1 MPVTIP
7 NPFTLLP
14 FFGDKSC
21 VMRKLLLPLLL
32 LLIAAADVRASHF
45 SGGEIR
51 YRPEGAHYRVE
62 VVLYNLCQPGIAT
75 MPLVAPVTFTSTCGT
90 AFTRT
95 LPQISIDTVTDAFCA
110 SAMPGCGSAMYPAT
124 LVATF
129 SDTVTLA
136 PCASWKMWWSNC
148 CRSASITNLSNPGG
162 AEAYLEA
169 FLNNLAAPN
178 ACPLLANPPIQP
190 LSPAS
195 VNALSLQAT
204 DLQGDS
210 IVYEMIPARTN
221 NGALTNSPTA
231 LTYAAGYSAFQPFG
245 GTGTSLNSTTGI
257 LQATPPG
264 LGQYSV
270 NVRVKDYRQGV
281 LVGYCERDW
290 TAMVSGPANTVP
302 LPAAGTQ
309 FQYTTCPGQSHTI
322 SLNFLDPGDSVYV
335 TATPDAS
342 VTWPITVTG
351 GTGLGAT
358 TTTLSWTTPATLNVS
373 ATPYFYIR
381 IKARDADCPIRG
393 MAWYDVLV
401 RTAYCNT
408 DSVWAGD
415 ADANKIVDLYDPLA
429 IALAH
434 GQTGALRPGAST
446 AWAPQTCPVW
456 ATSFLNGV
464 NHKHADCDG
473 NGTVGN
479 ADLAAVTLNYGQTHP
494 RAGGEEAPAKTA
506 GLPDLYFDLTGV
518 AAHAGSTVSVPIRLG
533 TAGSTMSNLYG
544 LSARIQIAGVTPS
557 AAPAIAYPPASWLGA
572 ASNTLR
578 FAKPVMN
585 NTSVDWSYARTT
597 GAAVSGDGTLAQ
609 LDVSIPA
616 NTPVGT
622 QMILRFLQPRIIGA
636 TGAEIIAY
644 NVVYDTLTVLAPT
657 GIGGISSSVQ
667 DAFVVPNP
675 SDRHAVLHVSLAKAQ
690 TVRLSIT
697 DAVGRAVWTRSMAIN
712 GGSAALSL
720 EDVELPAGMYFVRV
734 VPGDGSAGKVVK
746 WVRE

>member
-1 MPVTIP
+1 M
-7 NPFTLLP
+7 
-14 FFGDKSC
+14 
-21 VMRKLLLPLLL
+21 
-32 LLIAAADVRASHF
+32 
-45 SGGEIR
+45 
-51 YRPEGAHYRVE
+51 
-62 VVLYNLCQPGIAT
+62 
-75 MPLVAPVTFTSTCGT
+75 
-90 AFTRT
+90 
-95 LPQISIDTVTDAFCA
+95 
-110 SAMPGCGSAMYPAT
+110 
-124 LVATF
+124 
-129 SDTVTLA
+129 
-136 PCASWKMWWSNC
+136 
-148 CRSASITNLSNPGG
+148 NLSNPGARG
-162 AEAYLEA
+162 EYVEA
-169 FLNNLAAPN
+169 FLNNAAAPN
-178 ACPLLANPPIQP
+178 NSALISNPPIQP
-190 LSPAS
+190 LSPQS
-195 VNALSLQAT
+195 VNAIPMLAT
-204 DLQGDS
+204 DAQGDS
-210 IVYEMIPARTN
+210 IVYELIPARE
-221 NGALTNSPTA
+221 GGGSSSLTNIPYT
-231 LTYAAGYSAFQPFG
+231 AGYSALQPFG
-245 GTGTSLNSTTGI
+245 GTGTSLNATTGL
-257 LQATPPG
+257 LQASPQQA
-264 LGQYSV
+264 GQFV
-270 NVRVKDYRQGV
+270 MAMRVKDYRQGV

-290 TAMVSGPANTVP
+290 IHPVFGPVNAVP

-351 GTGLGAT
+351 GTGLGSA

-373 ATPYFYIR
+373 ATPHFYIR
-381 IKARDADCPIRG
+381 IQARDADCPIRG

-408 DSVWAGD
+408 DTVWAGD

-446 AWAPQTCPVW
+446 AWAPQTCPAW

-473 NGTVGN
+473 NGTVEN

-494 RAGGEEAPAKTA
+494 RPGGEEAPAKTA

-544 LSARIQIAGVTPS
+544 LSARIQIGGVTPS
-557 AAPAIAYPPASWLGA
+557 AAPAIAYPPASWLGT

-597 GAAVSGDGTLAQ
+597 GTAASGDGTLAQ
-609 LDVSIPA
+609 LEVSIPA

-622 QMILRFLQPRIIGA
+622 QMILRFLQPRLIGA
-636 TGAEIIAY
+636 SGAEIIAH

-657 GIGGISSSVQ
+657 GLDGIASSVQ
-667 DAFVVPNP
+667 GAFVVPNP
-675 SDRHAVLHVSLAKAQ
+675 SDHHAVLHMNLSKAQ
-690 TVRLSIT
+690 TVHLSIT
-697 DAVGRAVWTRSMAIN
+697 DAAGRAVWTLSTYVS
-712 GGSAALSL
+712 GGGTALSL
-720 EDVELPAGMYFVRV
+720 DEVEVPAGVYFVRV
-734 VPGDGSAGKVVK
+734 QPAEGGAGKVVK
-746 WVRE
+746 WVRQ